1 MPNTLHSRLSTLASA
16 FATSVL
22 DAIRGASLAD
32 LQASGPR
39 RGLPASSAATEKP
52 VAARGGRRGRSSGR
66 LARRSPAEIA
76 SALGQIVALVKDHKE
91 GLRAEEIR
99 SQLGMQSKEMPR
111 ILAEGLS
118 KRKLKKKGQ
127 KRATTYFAA

>member
-32 LQASGPR
+32 LQAAGPR
-39 RGLPASSAATEKP
+39 KNLPASSAATAKP
-52 VAARGGRRGRSSGR
+52 AATRGGRRARSTGR
-66 LARRSPAEIA
+66 LARRSPGEIA
-76 SALGQIVALVKDHKE
+76 DALGQIVALVKDHKE
-91 GLRAEEIR
+91 GLRAEQIR
-99 SQLGMQSKEMPR
+99 SQLGMQSKELPR
-111 ILAEGLS
+111 ILNEGLA